1 MLFLMDNKELQRCSY
16 ILIIYGIQGV
26 RRRIEI
32 GANCMLN
39 SRLLPSRLRSC
50 TGNCTVREG
59 KLQILVALFQREIF
73 SF

>member
-1 MLFLMDNKELQRCSY
+1 MKQLGELSNINLLYKVKEY
-16 ILIIYGIQGV
+16 VV

-32 GANCMLN
+32 GANCILN

-50 TGNCTVREG
+50 IGDCTVREG